1 MAPEKNPL
9 DTLLFANRCSDF
21 VTQTAPAFGE
31 NKLQRIFGRSDFY
44 APTAGG
50 ALNGLR
56 AVRRVT
62 LDAMLADV
70 SRAGRDGGRG
80 RRLGVG

>member
-1 MAPEKNPL
+1 MALP
-9 DTLLFANRCSDF
+9 
-21 VTQTAPAFGE
+21 APAFEGSE
-31 NKLQRIFGRSDFY
+31 KRLEIDFY

-56 AVRRVT
+56 AVRRVM